1 MNSCQ
6 HSGTTAY
13 FMEIMKNAMVI
24 PLSRRPA
31 ASMWTRCQYAVNLA
45 LNWMRDKQCPED
57 IKEDLEKRQGT
68 IGKIPMYDD
77 FACMD
82 PDARIIIYEEI
93 KSMMDQQKLDKTV
106 LEDTG
111 DKDLTALRFQFHE
124 YKLAKEAEIDALK
137 KAKPSIQLLTE
148 RTSMFLA
155 QLSANLKIDGASLQ
169 CAAGESHSSAM
180 TRLVAGSANTFT
192 STDSSKIS
200 TSEPQLVVSGL
211 DNSSGIYVVDWSVS
225 TANPVDAA
233 VLGSKVSTYSLL
245 FANGSAIGDG
255 TGVSVI
261 LAIPF
266 KYALAD
272 YGLPTNATGLRY
284 TGVCRHVTGA
294 SWSTASVSTAGREQH

>member
-1 MNSCQ
+1 MDASTDSALFNNKLGLLKDIYASR
-6 HSGTTAY
+6 SIEAV
-13 FMEIMKNAMVI
+13 MKLII
-24 PLSRRPA
+24 PLTNSFAQLDPSNV
-31 ASMWTRCQYAVNLA
+31 ASIVQILTNSSSAFSFA
-45 LNWMRDKQCPED
+45 SD
-57 IKEDLEKRQGT
+57 ISDAKK
-68 IGKIPMYDD
+68 DD
-77 FACMD
+77 
-82 PDARIIIYEEI
+82 
-93 KSMMDQQKLDKTV
+93 
-106 LEDTG
+106 
-111 DKDLTALRFQFHE
+111 TALQLFCDYQSI
-124 YKLAKEAEIDALK
+124 LNGITNGTSQQPSSLK
-137 KAKPSIQLLTE
+137 SNYRKTSIQLLTE